1 MVIYEF
7 RESVLNEALDKLDEA
22 NEGLKMSKKAMCVIE
37 DLLCDMYDQAPDEE
51 EPMESE
57 EPSGDKYDAVVEGND
72 IDVNYRRRSGMRSGM
87 RMRNMRGN
95 MHGMRMRRSGRY
107 SY

>member
-22 NEGLKMSKKAMCVIE
+22 KEGLKVSKKAMCVIE
-37 DLLCDMYDQAPDEE
+37 DLLCEMYEQAPDEE

-87 RMRNMRGN
+87 RMRSMRDNMQ
-95 MHGMRMRRSGRY
+95 GMRMRRSGRY

>member
-22 NEGLKMSKKAMCVIE
+22 KEGLKMSKKAMCVIE
-37 DLLCDMYDQAPDEE
+37 DLLCEMYEQAPDEE
-51 EPMESE
+51 ESMESE

-72 IDVNYRRRSGMRSGM
+72 IDVNYRRRSAMRSGM

-95 MHGMRMRRSGRY
+95 MRSMRMRRSGRY

>member
-22 NEGLKMSKKAMCVIE
+22 KEGLKMSKKAMCVIE
-37 DLLCDMYDQAPDEE
+37 DLLCDMYEQAPDEE

-72 IDVNYRRRSGMRSGM
+72 IDVNYRRRSGMHSGM
-87 RMRNMRGN
+87 RMRSMRGN
-95 MHGMRMRRSGRY
+95 MRSMRMRRSGRY